1 MIRRVWSELKIMGA
15 DFFILS
21 AAFTAAIILLSAIAG
36 ELLPFYPVSFEVL
49 FPFYAAVAVGEWGKT
64 RADSNYD
71 LIAAQ
76 SSSLFRWVLL
86 RDRKSVV

>member
-1 MIRRVWSELKIMGA
+1 MGA

-49 FPFYAAVAVGEWGKT
+49 FPFYAAEIG
-64 RADSNYD
+64 RAH
-71 LIAAQ
+71 
-76 SSSLFRWVLL
+76 V
-86 RDRKSVV
+86 